1 MHDIAT
7 IRREPEAFDAAL
19 ARRGAEPVT
28 ARLLDLDTRRRAV
41 LTELQDAQNRRNAAS
56 KAIGQAMGSGNTEEA
71 DRLKAEVLG
80 VPQDASGADIKHAYL
95 DLAMKYHPD
104 KVRATEALGEAQR
117 RFQVIANAWETL
129 R

>member
-28 ARLLDLDTRRRAV
+28 ARLLDLDTRRRTV

-56 KAIGQAMGSGNTEEA
+56 KAIGQAMGSGNTDEA
-71 DRLKAEVLG
+71 ERLKAEVELT
-80 VPQDASGADIKHAYL
+80 QAEKRKLWEHISTLNSAWDHEMRIK
-95 DLAMKYHPD
+95 
-104 KVRATEALGEAQR
+104 EAQR
-117 RFQVIANAWETL
+117 SED
-129 R
+129 